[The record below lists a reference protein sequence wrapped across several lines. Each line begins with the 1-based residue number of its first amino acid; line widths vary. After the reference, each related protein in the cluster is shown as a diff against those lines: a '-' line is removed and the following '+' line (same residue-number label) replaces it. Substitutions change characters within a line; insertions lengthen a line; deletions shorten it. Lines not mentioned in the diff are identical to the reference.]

1 MKVTQMNEGF
11 VIHTTDHL
19 PLLSW

>member
-1 MKVTQMNEGF
+1 MEVTQMNECV
-11 VIHTTDHL
+11 VIHTKDHL